1 MQPNVPRQGKYS
13 TGHGNGIN
21 RYGISLPGHDDISAC
36 GLGKYISGHN
46 TSPHGHGKCAY
57 DMIKV
62 PKEME
67 NVPHGMV
74 KYLWTW

>member
-21 RYGISLPGHDDISAC
+21 IYGTSLPGHDTSVC
-36 GLGKYISGHN
+36 GLDKYRSGHN
-46 TSPHGHGKCAY
+46 TSLHGHGKCAY
-57 DMIKV
+57 GMIKD
-62 PKEME
+62 PKYME

-74 KYLWTW
+74 KYLGT